1 MSASDI
7 RATAYSAPRIDRA
20 IEAGARR
27 VDKLCHRGDDIRPGF
42 GQWAGTIS
50 FDYPNDQ
57 TAQIGRMWLDNHA
70 LLSLSAVQ
78 LGTQTVPPSAV
89 LLYPNSG
96 PPYNSIQLDRSTGY
110 LLQMGIRSWQNS
122 TMLTGTW
129 GFSPVMTAFGT
140 LTAGI
145 ASTDTTLTTSAPHG
159 VGTAILADSE
169 WMLVT
174 GRRVS
179 ASPGTLGA
187 DLTGAASAQLITV
200 ADSSKYALYEE
211 IVIDAERMLVV
222 DSISS
227 TSITVLRAASGT
239 TLAAHTSGTPIFQ
252 YRTLIVQRGAW
263 GTTAA
268 AHSTGAAVSDQYVPE
283 PIKALNLAYALDQYY
298 QEGAAYARVVGEGE
312 NAQQAYG
319 RAVSDLADEVSVTYG
334 RRNRTRVV

>member
-27 VDKLCHRGDDIRPGF
+27 GGKLCQRGDDIRPGF

-129 GFSPVMTAFGT
+129 GFRPV
-140 LTAGI
+140 
-145 ASTDTTLTTSAPHG
+145 TTSAPHG

-283 PIKALNLAYALDQYY
+283 PVKALNLAYALDEYY

-334 RRNRTRVV
+334 RRNRTRAV